1 LDSRKSS
8 AFVPHDIAAT
18 IRGSGSGPLAGLT
31 VAVKDMYDIA
41 GNAPGRESGL
51 ARGSIARKQNAAA
64 INRLLAAGADI
75 IGKTVCD
82 EFFFSL
88 TGANAHYGTPVNVR
102 APGRFPGGSS
112 SGSAACIAAGAC
124 DIALGSDTG
133 GSVRVPGG
141 FCGIY
146 GIRPTHGRV
155 DAAGAMTMAPT
166 FDTVGWFAHSPGIL
180 RKAGAVLLERV
191 SERREPISNCSCCET
206 HSNRPTL
213 HWPALCVNSSNARH
227 PNLPRRRMRSS
238 QRAVSITGAIVF
250 EPFRGARSG
259 PSMATWIEAH
269 RPRLGPGIRERMA
282 YAATISQGAADAA
295 LEFFFRDRADIRARI
310 SPGTIAALPSV
321 PCISPR
327 VDSTPEVLDAF
338 RSRTMALT
346 SIAGIGGLPQITI
359 PSDFGQL
366 PDRIVADRLG
376 RSGRNSARSC
386 GRAGAL
392 CGAAHQS
399 LKVLTRLKSHGHPS

>member
-1 LDSRKSS
+1 LRNPSARIDSGKSS

-41 GNAPGRESGL
+41 GQRTGGGSPEWLADQLPAGR
-51 ARGSIARKQNAAA
+51 NAAA
-64 INRLLAAGADI
+64 IERLLAGGADI

-102 APGRFPGGSS
+102 APGRVPGGSS
-112 SGSAACIAAGAC
+112 SGSAAAVAAGAC

-155 DAAGAMTMAPT
+155 DARGAMAMSPA
-166 FDTVGWFAHSPGIL
+166 FDTVGWFAHSAGLL
-180 RKAGAVLLERV
+180 RKTGAVLLEPADEQRRPLSRLLV
-191 SERREPISNCSCCET
+191 LRDAFDQADVPLADALREFLERASSELPPQEDALIASGGFDDWRNCFRTIQGREI
-206 HSNRPTL
+206 
-213 HWPALCVNSSNARH
+213 W
-227 PNLPRRRMRSS
+227 
-238 QRAVSITGAIVF
+238 AIY
-250 EPFRGARSG
+250 G
-259 PSMATWIEAH
+259 TWIEAH
-269 RPRLGPGIRERMA
+269 KPRLGPGISERMA
-282 YAATISQGAADAA
+282 YAATISEDAA
-295 LEFFFRDRADIRARI
+295 ASARKTFLAVRAEMRRRI
-310 SPGTIAALPSV
+310 SPGTIAALPSA

-327 VDSTPEVLDAF
+327 IEATAEELDAF
-338 RSRTMALT
+338 RGRTMALT

-359 PSDFGQL
+359 PIGTLDGCPIGLSLIGWPGADETL
-366 PDRIVADRLG
+366 LDLAVAL
-376 RSGRNSARSC
+376 APY
-386 GRAGAL
+386 

-399 LKVLTRLKSHGHPS
+399 P